1 MSNALLSQ
9 DGIERTFAGAVL
21 PRTGSAGQLLA
32 QYSVRL
38 GSALMRHRAELAER
52 ASRVEAE
59 LASKVRSEFIANI
72 SHELRTPLNS
82 IIGFS
87 KILKTPG
94 GAPLDPSQ
102 IAEYS
107 NFIFDSAENL
117 LSVVNDIIAIS
128 KLQSGK
134 YDLNLEAIEPEELIR
149 TCVHWA
155 NTAIAGTPLNLVSS
169 IDPDLPS
176 VRVDAEQLKNVVIR
190 LVQNAM
196 TFTPAGGRIAL
207 IARAGPEDCLMISV
221 SDTGAGMTA
230 QEVEEALIQF
240 GQNDHS
246 LDRNN
251 GGTGLGL
258 TITKAIIE
266 LHGGRL
272 HIKSTK
278 GEGTDAV
285 IILPSADRQLSPGFA
300 WG

>member
-1 MSNALLSQ
+1 M
-9 DGIERTFAGAVL
+9 
-21 PRTGSAGQLLA
+21 
-32 QYSVRL
+32 
-38 GSALMRHRAELAER
+38 
-52 ASRVEAE
+52 EAE
-59 LASKVRSEFIANI
+59 LASKVKSEFIANI

-94 GAPLDPSQ
+94 GAPLDASQ

-134 YDLNLEAIEPEELIR
+134 YDLCLETIEPEELIR
-149 TCVHWA
+149 SCVHWA
-155 NTAIAGTPLNLVSS
+155 KSEITNTRLNLVSS

-176 VRVDAEQLKNVVIR
+176 VRVDTEQLKNVVFR
-190 LVQNAM
+190 LLHNAM
-196 TFTPAGGRIAL
+196 TFTPEGGRIAL
-207 IARAGPEDCLMISV
+207 IAKIGPGDCLMISV
-221 SDTGAGMTA
+221 SDTGVGMTEH
-230 QEVEEALIQF
+230 EVEVALTQF

-246 LDRNN
+246 LDRSND
-251 GGTGLGL
+251 GTGLGL

-266 LHGGRL
+266 LHGGKL
-272 HIKSTK
+272 HISSRK

-285 IILPSADRQLSPGFA
+285 IILPSAHRQLSPDFVPG
-300 WG
+300 